1 MNFAGVAVELGV
13 DAGGESVAHQQQRR
27 VGPAQAV
34 GEQLLEGG
42 VQVAAGGLVL
52 PGKVVALEHVGITTG
67 LAQHQGVLLKNV
79 VTHTAGQGDFE
90 QLAQVDKVRLGT
102 LAFVQVGG
110 GAAGAPFF
118 YEFLGGHGQG

>member
-1 MNFAGVAVELGV
+1 MAVELGV
-13 DAGGESVAHQQQRR
+13 DAGGEAVTHHQQRR
-27 VGPAQAV
+27 VGQGQAV

-42 VQVAAGGLVL
+42 VQVAARGFVL
-52 PGKVVALEHVGITTG
+52 PGKVVAVEHIGIAAR

-102 LAFVQVGG
+102 LTFIQVGG

-118 YEFLGGHGQG
+118 DEFLGGHGVIQ